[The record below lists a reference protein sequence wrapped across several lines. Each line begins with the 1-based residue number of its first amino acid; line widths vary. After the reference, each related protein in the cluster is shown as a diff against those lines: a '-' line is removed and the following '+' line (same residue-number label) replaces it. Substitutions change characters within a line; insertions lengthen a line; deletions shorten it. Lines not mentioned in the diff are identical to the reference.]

1 MPGFGASKR
10 CTHILVTGHR
20 CGSPALRGQYLCYF
34 HARLMGRVTGRIDG
48 ADCMTHFDN
57 EESIQFALMSLLS
70 RTLVGKIDLPRAN
83 FALKVLNLAVRNSRR
98 ARFFFRTEEMVRN
111 VPDYAD
117 QYFGEHP
124 EHADPARVAARKAAA
139 AKGVATRRA
148 HEQAR
153 EAKRQERAA
162 RLAAR
167 RAQCAPDTV
176 VPEDSTG
183 PLPPN
188 SQQTLPAQEPSTSM
202 PKSCAP
208 PAAQEPSTEMSKP
221 CSSPMPDPHPGRIKP
236 ASNGST
242 SSGDSRNA
250 PRTNRQTNTKN
261 ELREFQIALDGAARG
276 SLDDLQTALEAAG
289 WYDPKTRKQ

>member
-48 ADCMTHFDN
+48 ADCMTHLEN

-83 FALKVLNLAVRNSRR
+83 FALKLLNLAVRNSRR
-98 ARFFFRTEEMVRN
+98 ARFFFRTDEMVRN
-111 VPDYAD
+111 VPDYAQ

-124 EHADPARVAARKAAA
+124 QHADPARVAARKAAA
-139 AKGVATRRA
+139 AKSVATRRA
-148 HEQAR
+148 NQEIR

-162 RLAAR
+162 RRAAR
-167 RAQCAPDTV
+167 QNQCVADNPGPENSTNDSAINPAQPLTPEPSPGPRTPCAPLSSSARQDRAK
-176 VPEDSTG
+176 PADNDSTAETR
-183 PLPPN
+183 N
-188 SQQTLPAQEPSTSM
+188 T
-202 PKSCAP
+202 
-208 PAAQEPSTEMSKP
+208 
-221 CSSPMPDPHPGRIKP
+221 PH
-236 ASNGST
+236 
-242 SSGDSRNA
+242 
-250 PRTNRQTNTKN
+250 TNRQTNTKS

-276 SLDDLQTALEAAG
+276 SLDDLQTVLEAAG
-289 WYDPKTRKQ
+289 WYDPKARKQ